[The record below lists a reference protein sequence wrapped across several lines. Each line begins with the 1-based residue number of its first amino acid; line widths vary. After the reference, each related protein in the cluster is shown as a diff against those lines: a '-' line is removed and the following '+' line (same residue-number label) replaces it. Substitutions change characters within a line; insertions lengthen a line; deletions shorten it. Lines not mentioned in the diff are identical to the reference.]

1 MSRECPFEILG
12 VHPHDATQQEVDKA
26 YRHKALEV
34 HPDKNP
40 DDPLAKARM
49 QKLNDAK
56 ERADTIIIRRQR
68 EAKAEHKRMAEFQ
81 RKAEEAKRRED
92 EQAASR
98 QATEDL
104 RKATETLRKE
114 NAAKLKAMEAQRQAD
129 AMAAERQ
136 RNAEEAQRRA
146 DERLA
151 EVRRQSNER
160 LAEIQRKREE
170 AKCHADARA
179 AERQQKA
186 AEERRQAEFDH
197 PKAVEA
203 RRLQKIKEERDAAT
217 VKAKWACYARLGGYD
232 VDSEEFASIRKQVEE
247 EFGDYDNDILLT
259 ENFRHN
265 EKVQEVI
272 KHRKKEKRQSDA
284 EALKLETK
292 AAQALEAQRLLET
305 KAAQALEREAQR
317 QRDIKTTE
325 ELERATKAA
334 EELEAQKQRNIKAA
348 EELKCKEREDLERAT
363 KAAEELEA
371 QKQRNIKATEELE
384 CKQREDLERATK
396 AAQEL
401 EAQKQRNIKAAEE
414 LERTAKAVEEL
425 EAQRQHNIKAAE
437 ELERKA
443 QRQHNIKA
451 AEERE
456 AQAMPELDDQQE
468 CEINEADD
476 TFKEAE
482 GQKPTKKRKHVSTWN
497 QDPFYADGLKQI
509 DIFIETRIQIASDL
523 KNVHNVNFFVPCVDI
538 LDAFFKT
545 QTEVA
550 RDNSKVMLFY
560 KNFSKQMVAK
570 HGPQGSMWHSTM
582 RQKIRG
588 YKGLI
593 LLPF

>member
-217 VKAKWACYARLGGYD
+217 VKAKWACYARLGGYY

-348 EELKCKEREDLERAT
+348 EEL
-363 KAAEELEA
+363 
-371 QKQRNIKATEELE
+371 
-384 CKQREDLERATK
+384 
-396 AAQEL
+396 
-401 EAQKQRNIKAAEE
+401 
-414 LERTAKAVEEL
+414 ERTAKAVEEL

-482 GQKPTKKRKHVSTWN
+482 GQKPTKKRKHVNTWN
-497 QDPFYADGLKQI
+497 YDSFCTNGVKHI
-509 DIFIETRIQIASDL
+509 NTFIETRIQIATEP
-523 KNVHNVNFFVPCVDI
+523 KNARGVDFFVASIYI
-538 LDAFFKT
+538 LDAFLVSQAET
-545 QTEVA
+545 MC
-550 RDNSKVMLFY
+550 DNSRKRFFFLHF
-560 KNFSKQMVAK
+560 KKQMIANFGVPCAQT
-570 HGPQGSMWHSTM
+570 GWNTTM
-582 RQKIRG
+582 RGKMAG
-588 YKGLI
+588 YKGII
-593 LLPF
+593 LLPATL